1 MPRAEKIE
9 YISEEERA
17 RREYA
22 SRPFVA
28 QDLLGHEIRFRHHI
42 DRKEAFA
49 AGHAF
54 PVTPAG
60 KLDVGAVLDVHLA
73 KLAQARGVDPKL
85 TGDAMVNE
93 LKRA

>member
-1 MPRAEKIE
+1 MPQAKIE
-9 YISEEERA
+9 HVSDEVRA
-17 RREYA
+17 AREYA

-42 DRKEAFA
+42 DRKQAIA

-60 KLDVGAVLDVHLA
+60 KLDVDNVPDVHLA

-85 TGDAMVNE
+85 AGDAMVNA